1 MGWLFE
7 SSSSEKQKKSLRRQ
21 ALAAI
26 NHMTLSYQHVT
37 TAFRAATCAPQFL
50 SKRTRRTS
58 TFRTASIAAQPARS
72 GPSKTQ
78 DRCHTSSFIMF
89 VRSAFRKALA
99 LPFEQTPSTTVFR
112 ACLTTTT
119 PKSTSTAT
127 TTHSPTPEA
136 PLSATPRAQFTEPA
150 HQQSHPS
157 TSSTSTP
164 PQTRNH
170 VPSSKQPVAPTFDSP
185 LQVTKSLL
193 DKLPHLT
200 AQRSH
205 YIAAHLHAKPYL
217 VTAGDHVRLPFLMP
231 NVQPGDVI
239 RLNRAT
245 VLGSRDFTL
254 KGTPYVDERMF
265 ECRARVMGVDAEPM
279 RIKEKTKRR
288 QRHVKT
294 VRSKHR
300 YTLLRIMD
308 VKVKSVEE
316 LLQDGAVV
324 VEGGEQQP
332 QLEVKS

>member
-1 MGWLFE
+1 M
-7 SSSSEKQKKSLRRQ
+7 
-21 ALAAI
+21 
-26 NHMTLSYQHVT
+26 
-37 TAFRAATCAPQFL
+37 
-50 SKRTRRTS
+50 
-58 TFRTASIAAQPARS
+58 
-72 GPSKTQ
+72 
-78 DRCHTSSFIMF
+78 
-89 VRSAFRKALA
+89 
-99 LPFEQTPSTTVFR
+99 
-112 ACLTTTT
+112 
-119 PKSTSTAT
+119 
-127 TTHSPTPEA
+127 
-136 PLSATPRAQFTEPA
+136 
-150 HQQSHPS
+150 
-157 TSSTSTP
+157 
-164 PQTRNH
+164 
-170 VPSSKQPVAPTFDSP
+170 
-185 LQVTKSLL
+185 
-193 DKLPHLT
+193 
-200 AQRSH
+200 
-205 YIAAHLHAKPYL
+205 AAHLHAKPYL

-254 KGTPYVDERMF
+254 KGMPYVDERMF

-308 VKVKSVEE
+308 VKVKSAEE